1 MELKIMLAHILLNY
15 DIKFASKATKRPAN
29 IIFNGAIIPDMKAQ
43 MVFTP
48 RQNNLD
54 GFVVNT
60 A

>member
-1 MELKIMLAHILLNY
+1 MLAHILLNY

-48 RQNNLD
+48 RQNILD